1 MWLYDY
7 KDSEK
12 NNPYKESPFV
22 AITHMS
28 YVDNLP
34 KWSYPWHAHR
44 DSYELGYIID
54 GEGTLTVESKE
65 LPLKAGS
72 ITMVP
77 PNVMHR
83 FVASPEQS
91 MRYYTLRILAKPA
104 DGELQQFF
112 HSLDN
117 AVTEGFSYMDY
128 IQSTFELLFN
138 FHQMNQGVI
147 DAAFQSACLSLLQLT
162 KILFTDR
169 SMSIRLDDTHS
180 AIDILKYIE
189 QNNSQKITLE
199 SLAKRFNVSPSHLS
213 RIFTNAY
220 HMSPINYLIY
230 SRITYATEYLLK
242 TNYSVAEI
250 AELVGYDNPT
260 HFTNLFV
267 KRIGC
272 TPTEFREHNKKLPT
286 DLPEQIFRNEN
297 LNGN

>member
-7 KDSEK
+7 KSGQD
-12 NNPYKESPFV
+12 NPYNESPFV
-22 AITHMS
+22 SIVHMS
-28 YVDNLP
+28 YIDNLP
-34 KWSYPWHAHR
+34 RWSYPWHVHP
-44 DSYELGYIID
+44 DSYECGYIME
-54 GEGTLTVESKE
+54 GEGFLAIESKE

-83 FVASPEQS
+83 FITSSDQP
-91 MRYYTLRILAKPA
+91 MRYYTLRILSEPA
-104 DGELQQFF
+104 DGELQMFF
-112 HSLDN
+112 HDLNN
-117 AVTEGFSYMDY
+117 AVTEGFSYLDY

-138 FHQMNQGVI
+138 YHQMNTGTV

-162 KILFTDR
+162 KRLFADK
-169 SMSIRLDDTHS
+169 SMSICLDDTHS

-189 QNNSQKITLE
+189 KNNSQKITLE

-272 TPTEFREHNKKLPT
+272 TPTEFRE
-286 DLPEQIFRNEN
+286 
-297 LNGN
+297 LNRKMPSQ

>member
-91 MRYYTLRILAKPA
+91 MRYYTLRILAEPA

-112 HSLDN
+112 HS
-117 AVTEGFSYMDY
+117 
-128 IQSTFELLFN
+128 
-138 FHQMNQGVI
+138 
-147 DAAFQSACLSLLQLT
+147 
-162 KILFTDR
+162 
-169 SMSIRLDDTHS
+169 
-180 AIDILKYIE
+180 LKYIE

-272 TPTEFREHNKKLPT
+272 TPTEFRECNKKLPT

-297 LNGN
+297 LNKN